1 MTEQGET
8 LGVQP
13 ELRRAAPGEGPDA
26 YSRPDSGGSRATAPP
41 TRVPGPDP
49 SERDAAA
56 PDTTR
61 VDTPDETEADTG
73 PPGHEAAAGPS
84 EHAADARPSG
94 RAVDAGPSA
103 REFHGADP
111 AADQDADTS
120 ARHDDTSDHGVAEAD
135 PDAAGFDDDTAYLA
149 TRDTVKIDLAQL
161 AARDTVKI
169 DVGRPLQRE
178 PVDDEIAT
186 MDTVL
191 LPRGRPAGMLR
202 PRGAPL
208 PVAALVNTGWAALL
222 TLGPLLLLTVAAR
235 FAEGAVDWGL
245 SVRLMLAGWLLG
257 HGVPITVGVD
267 GRLGTMELAPLALT
281 AFALWRVNRAGVH
294 TTRAMGA
301 QGSGSIRHAVQ
312 GTLAVAAVY
321 GCFGVLAA
329 VLADGPGLFVTPW
342 RAGLHCAVLGA
353 AAGAIGVL
361 RSGGVLRRL
370 ARRTPVVLRDGV
382 RAGVVA
388 ALLVLAVGAGA
399 VGLAV
404 AMNGAQ
410 ATHDLA
416 GFDTGV
422 LGQAGLTLLSLVYGP
437 NFAVWAAS
445 YLLGPGFAAGTLPLT
460 QLPVFA
466 GVPTGPLRGLGWLL
480 TVLPLLGGVAAAVLM
495 ARRRL
500 RPRRNRRGDVLTPE
514 PRWLRLC
521 GSALTA
527 GLVAGV
533 LLAAAAYAS
542 GGALPVSGPVRTG
555 PVVWQVAT
563 MAALVVALGGL
574 LGVAG
579 FWVLRGLKQTEGRPA
594 VRTARQ
600 LVQ

>member
-1 MTEQGET
+1 MTEQGES

-13 ELRRAAPGEGPDA
+13 ELRRAAPGESLDA
-26 YSRPDSGGSRATAPP
+26 YSRSPSDGPRPAVPDTREPGSN
-41 TRVPGPDP
+41 P

-56 PDTTR
+56 PAAARGDTPGGAAEPDTGASPGVDTTA
-61 VDTPDETEADTG
+61 PDGPPPAVEPDPDRAAASVEAEPDTG
-73 PPGHEAAAGPS
+73 GF
-84 EHAADARPSG
+84 AD
-94 RAVDAGPSA
+94 D
-103 REFHGADP
+103 GA
-111 AADQDADTS
+111 
-120 ARHDDTSDHGVAEAD
+120 
-135 PDAAGFDDDTAYLA
+135 LA

-161 AARDTVKI
+161 AARETVKI
-169 DVGRPLQRE
+169 DVGRPVPRE
-178 PVDDEIAT
+178 PLDDEIAT
-186 MDTVL
+186 METVL

-222 TLGPLLLLTVAAR
+222 VLGPLMLLTVAAR
-235 FAEGAVDWGL
+235 AAEGAVDWGL
-245 SVRLMLAGWLLG
+245 SLRLVLAAWLLG
-257 HGVPITVGVD
+257 HGVPITVPVNGQ
-267 GRLGTMELAPLALT
+267 LGTMELAPLALT

-301 QGSGSIRHAVQ
+301 QGSGSIRHAVL

-329 VLADGPGLFVTPW
+329 ALADGPGLFVTPW
-342 RAGLHCAVLGA
+342 RAGLHFVVLGA
-353 AAGAIGVL
+353 VAGAIGVL

-370 ARRTPVVLRDGV
+370 ARQTPVLLRDGV

-416 GFDTGV
+416 GFSTGV

-460 QLPVFA
+460 HLPVFA

-500 RPRRNRRGDVLTPE
+500 RPRRSRLGDVLTPQ
-514 PRWLRLC
+514 PRWLRMC

-527 GLVAGV
+527 GVVAGA

-542 GGALPVSGPVRTG
+542 GGVLPVAGPVRTG
-555 PVVWQVAT
+555 PVVWQVAA

-579 FWVLRGLKQTEGRPA
+579 FWAVRGLRKETDGRPA

>member
-1 MTEQGET
+1 MTEQGES

-13 ELRRAAPGEGPDA
+13 ELRRAAPGEGLDA
-26 YSRPDSGGSRATAPP
+26 YSRSAGDGSRAAVPD
-41 TRVPGPDP
+41 TREPGPDP
-49 SERDAAA
+49 SERDAATPERA
-56 PDTTR
+56 HR
-61 VDTPDETEADTG
+61 DTPGGAAETDT
-73 PPGHEAAAGPS
+73 AASRG
-84 EHAADARPSG
+84 ADATET
-94 RAVDAGPSA
+94 DA
-103 REFHGADP
+103 HGDP
-111 AADQDADTS
+111 AAS
-120 ARHDDTSDHGVAEAD
+120 E
-135 PDAAGFDDDTAYLA
+135 PDAPAAEPDHAPNSVDAEPDSGGFADDPALA

-161 AARDTVKI
+161 AARETVKI
-169 DVGRPLQRE
+169 DVSRPVPRE
-178 PVDDEIAT
+178 PLDDEVAI

-208 PVAALVNTGWAALL
+208 PVAALVNTGWATLL
-222 TLGPLLLLTVAAR
+222 VLGPLMLLTVAAR
-235 FAEGAVDWGL
+235 AAEGAVDWGL
-245 SVRLMLAGWLLG
+245 SLRLVLAAWLLG
-257 HGVPITVGVD
+257 HGVPITVPVNGQ
-267 GRLGTMELAPLALT
+267 LGTMELAPLALT

-301 QGSGSIRHAVQ
+301 QGSGSIRHAVL

-329 VLADGPGLFVTPW
+329 ALTDGPGLFVTPW
-342 RAGLHCAVLGA
+342 RAGLHFVVLGA
-353 AAGAIGVL
+353 VGGAVGVL

-370 ARRTPVVLRDGV
+370 ARHTPVLLRDGV

-404 AMNGAQ
+404 AMNGTQ

-416 GFDTGV
+416 GFSTGV

-460 QLPVFA
+460 RLPVFA
-466 GVPTGPLRGLGWLL
+466 GVPTGPLQGLGWLL

-500 RPRRNRRGDVLTPE
+500 RPRRSRLGDVFTPQ

-527 GLVAGV
+527 GVVAGG

-542 GGALPVSGPVRTG
+542 GGVLPVTGPVRTG
-555 PVVWQVAT
+555 PVVWQVAA

-579 FWVLRGLKQTEGRPA
+579 CWAVRGLRKETDGRPA

>member
-1 MTEQGET
+1 MRIRGS
-8 LGVQP
+8 P
-13 ELRRAAPGEGPDA
+13 
-26 YSRPDSGGSRATAPP
+26 RPIRT
-41 TRVPGPDP
+41 
-49 SERDAAA
+49 
-56 PDTTR
+56 
-61 VDTPDETEADTG
+61 
-73 PPGHEAAAGPS
+73 PPGSTTTCTWPLGTPS
-84 EHAADARPSG
+84 RSIWRTWRRARPSRSTWTG
-94 RAVDAGPSA
+94 
-103 REFHGADP
+103 P
-111 AADQDADTS
+111 AA
-120 ARHDDTSDHGVAEAD
+120 G
-135 PDAAGFDDDTAYLA
+135 
-149 TRDTVKIDLAQL
+149 
-161 AARDTVKI
+161 AARRRDLHPG
-169 DVGRPLQRE
+169 DRAAAAR
-178 PVDDEIAT
+178 
-186 MDTVL
+186 
-191 LPRGRPAGMLR
+191 RPAGMLR

-222 TLGPLLLLTVAAR
+222 VLGPLLLLTVAVR

-257 HGVPITVGVD
+257 HGVPITVGID
-267 GRLGTMELAPLALT
+267 GRLGVMELAPLALT

-301 QGSGSIRHAVQ
+301 QGSGSIRHAVL
-312 GTLAVAAVY
+312 GTAAVAGAY
-321 GCFGVLAA
+321 GCFGLLAA

-342 RAGLHCAVLGA
+342 RAGLHFLVLGA
-353 AAGAIGVL
+353 AAGAVGVL

-370 ARRTPVVLRDGV
+370 ARHTPVVLRDGV

-416 GFDTGV
+416 GFHTGV

-521 GSALTA
+521 GSALIA

-533 LLAAAAYAS
+533 LLAAAGYAS
-542 GGALPVSGPVRTG
+542 GGVLPVSGPVRTG
-555 PVVWQVAT
+555 PVVWQVGAMAT
-563 MAALVVALGGL
+563 LVVALGGL

-579 FWVLRGLKQTEGRPA
+579 FWVLRGLRQTEGRPA

>member
-1 MTEQGET
+1 MTEQGES

-13 ELRRAAPGEGPDA
+13 ELRPAAPGEGLDA
-26 YSRPDSGGSRATAPP
+26 YSRSSGDGSRPAAPQ
-41 TRVPGPDP
+41 TRASGPAP
-49 SERDAAA
+49 SEHDAAA
-56 PDTTR
+56 PER
-61 VDTPDETEADTG
+61 APRDTPGGAAETDTDAS
-73 PPGHEAAAGPS
+73 PGAHAAETDTPRHPVAPAAAEDAS
-84 EHAADARPSG
+84 HRDAADADPGSG
-94 RAVDAGPSA
+94 GFAD
-103 REFHGADP
+103 DP
-111 AADQDADTS
+111 AL
-120 ARHDDTSDHGVAEAD
+120 G
-135 PDAAGFDDDTAYLA
+135 

-161 AARDTVKI
+161 AARETVKI
-169 DVGRPLQRE
+169 DVSRPVPRE
-178 PVDDEIAT
+178 PLDDEIAT
-186 MDTVL
+186 METVL

-208 PVAALVNTGWAALL
+208 PVAALVNTGWATLL
-222 TLGPLLLLTVAAR
+222 VLGPLMLLTVAAR
-235 FAEGAVDWGL
+235 AAEGAVDWGL
-245 SVRLMLAGWLLG
+245 SLRLVLSAWLLG
-257 HGVPITVGVD
+257 HGVPITVPVNGQ
-267 GRLGTMELAPLALT
+267 LGTMELAPLALT

-301 QGSGSIRHAVQ
+301 QGSGSIRHAVL

-329 VLADGPGLFVTPW
+329 ALADGPGLFVTPW
-342 RAGLHCAVLGA
+342 RAGLHFVVLGA
-353 AAGAIGVL
+353 VGGAVGVL

-404 AMNGAQ
+404 AMNGTQ

-416 GFDTGV
+416 GFSTGV
-422 LGQAGLTLLSLVYGP
+422 FGQAGLTLLSLVYGP

-460 QLPVFA
+460 HLPVFA
-466 GVPTGPLRGLGWLL
+466 GVPTGPLQGLGWLL

-500 RPRRNRRGDVLTPE
+500 RPRRSRLGDVLTPQ

-521 GSALTA
+521 GSTLTA
-527 GLVAGV
+527 AVVAGA

-542 GGALPVSGPVRTG
+542 GGVLPVTGPVRTG
-555 PVVWQVAT
+555 PVVWQVAA
-563 MAALVVALGGL
+563 MGALVVALGGL

-579 FWVLRGLKQTEGRPA
+579 SWAVHGLRKETDGRPA

>member
-13 ELRRAAPGEGPDA
+13 ELRRAAPGEGSDA
-26 YSRPDSGGSRATAPP
+26 YSRPDPGRSRPAAPD
-41 TRVPGPDP
+41 VAAPGPDP
-49 SERDAAA
+49 SERDAAE
-56 PDTTR
+56 PDPAR
-61 VDTPDETEADTG
+61 AGTPDETGADT
-73 PPGHEAAAGPS
+73 S
-84 EHAADARPSG
+84 PSG
-94 RAVDAGPSA
+94 REAGADPTGRDTGSSG
-103 REFHGADP
+103 HGAD
-111 AADQDADTS
+111 AAPTGAGQDAVAGMRLGGS
-120 ARHDDTSDHGVAEAD
+120 ADHEVVGAD
-135 PDAAGFDDDTAYLA
+135 PDAAGFDDDVYLA
-149 TRDTVKIDLAQL
+149 TRDTVKIDLAHL
-161 AARDTVKI
+161 AARETVKI
-169 DVGRPLQRE
+169 DLSRPLQRE

-222 TLGPLLLLTVAAR
+222 VLAPLLLLTLAAR
-235 FAEGAVDWGL
+235 VAEGAVDWGL
-245 SVRLMLAGWLLG
+245 SVRLALAGWLLG
-257 HGVPITVGVD
+257 HGVPITVGVN
-267 GRLGTMELAPLALT
+267 GQLGAMELAPLALT

-312 GTLAVAAVY
+312 GTLAVGMVY

-342 RAGLHCAVLGA
+342 RAGLHCTVLGA

-416 GFDTGV
+416 GFSTGV
-422 LGQAGLTLLSLVYGP
+422 LGQTGLTLLSLVYGP

-466 GVPTGPLRGLGWLL
+466 GLPTGPLRGLGWLL
-480 TVLPLLGGVAAAVLM
+480 MVLPLLGGAAAAVLM

-533 LLAAAAYAS
+533 LLAGAAYAS
-542 GGALPVSGPVRTG
+542 GGVLPVSGPVRTG
-555 PVVWQVAT
+555 PVVWQVGL

-574 LGVAG
+574 FGVAG
-579 FWVLRGLKQTEGRPA
+579 FWALRGLKTEGRPA

>member
-1 MTEQGET
+1 MTEQGES

-13 ELRRAAPGEGPDA
+13 ELRRAAPGEGSDA
-26 YSRPDSGGSRATAPP
+26 YSRPPSGGSRPAEPD
-41 TRVPGPDP
+41 TRAAVADA
-49 SERDAAA
+49 SERDAAE
-56 PDTTR
+56 PDPPR
-61 VDTPDETEADTG
+61 NGTPEAEAEQDASRLVVTDSDEGRRADAD
-73 PPGHEAAAGPS
+73 PG
-84 EHAADARPSG
+84 HAADP
-94 RAVDAGPSA
+94 
-103 REFHGADP
+103 DP
-111 AADQDADTS
+111 AADEAYPDAD
-120 ARHDDTSDHGVAEAD
+120 
-135 PDAAGFDDDTAYLA
+135 GFDDDAAIA
-149 TRDTVKIDLAQL
+149 TRDTVKIDLSHL
-161 AARDTVKI
+161 AARETVKI
-169 DVGRPLQRE
+169 DLSRPLPRE
-178 PVDDEIAT
+178 PLDDEIAT
-186 MDTVL
+186 METVL

-208 PVAALVNTGWAALL
+208 PVAALVNTGWAALVVLAPLLVL
-222 TLGPLLLLTVAAR
+222 TLAAR
-235 FAEGAVDWGL
+235 AAEGAVDWGL
-245 SVRLMLAGWLLG
+245 SLRLVLAGWLLG
-257 HGVPITVGVD
+257 HGVPITVAVNGQ
-267 GRLGTMELAPLALT
+267 LGTMELAPLALT

-294 TTRAMGA
+294 ITRAMGA

-312 GTLAVAAVY
+312 GTLAVGLVY
-321 GCFGVLAA
+321 GCFGLAAA

-342 RAGLHCAVLGA
+342 RAALHFTVLGSV
-353 AAGAIGVL
+353 AGALGVL

-370 ARRTPVVLRDGV
+370 ARRTPVWLRDGV

-416 GFDTGV
+416 GFSTGV
-422 LGQAGLTLLSLVYGP
+422 LGQAGLILLSLVYGP

-460 QLPVFA
+460 HLPVFA
-466 GVPTGPLRGLGWLL
+466 GLPTGPLRGLGWLL

-500 RPRRNRRGDVLTPE
+500 RPRRSRLGDVLTPQ

-521 GSALTA
+521 GSALVA
-527 GLVAGV
+527 GLVAGA
-533 LLAAAAYAS
+533 LLAVAAYAS
-542 GGALPVSGPVRTG
+542 GGLLPVTGPVRTG
-555 PVVWQVAT
+555 PVVWPVAG
-563 MAALVVALGGL
+563 MSALVVALGGL

-579 FWVLRGLKQTEGRPA
+579 CWAVRGLRKETDGRPA